1 MQRVFA
7 SRLSCHVMKVKKR
20 LKRKAWAELLHR
32 CAPGEAK
39 ALAQAS
45 AGPVEAPEPLA
56 EWLRKRGGAHG
67 V

>member
-1 MQRVFA
+1 
-7 SRLSCHVMKVKKR
+7 MKVKKR

-32 CAPGEAK
+32 CAPCEAK